1 MSPMIFRTRRDPLAA
16 PDLLAERRYAYGRT
30 AADDGDWRTAEE
42 MFEQA
47 LECAPDWPP
56 ALFALGEARQRRGDA
71 KGAAAAFRA
80 ALAADPSNPFGAS
93 ARLARLEG
101 TRLGAL
107 PAAYVARL
115 FDGYAPRFDAHL
127 TQRLACRMPSVIAA
141 ALEEALALT
150 APSDAPAF

>member
-47 LECAPDWPP
+47 LERAPDWPP

-80 ALAADPSNPFGAS
+80 ALAADPSDPLGAS
-93 ARLARLEG
+93 ARLALLEG

-127 TQRLACRMPSVIAA
+127 TQRLACRMPSVHRGGVGRDVG
-141 ALEEALALT
+141 L
-150 APSDAPAF
+150 DRAFRRSRL